1 MASGA
6 QSAVLERWLA
16 VGPAATSLDLRE
28 CMLQPEGA
36 AAIGAALRAG
46 SSSLERLLLSREE
59 LRVQELLGAGAA
71 TAAKLKLSRK
81 WLGPLDGIMIGQL
94 IRANGALVELD
105 LSDNMLGQRRD
116 VAVIALSEAF
126 GANQPPALRI
136 LSLAKNYISTEGAAA
151 LARALP
157 TNTGL
162 RVLNLAQNEID
173 GPTAVTLC
181 EGALSNGALTSL
193 NLSCNEIDDASV
205 ASCGSILRQSHS
217 MRTLD
222 LSKQKKASCSGA
234 GTSSGAA

>member
-16 VGPAATSLDLRE
+16 AGPAATSLDLRE

-126 GANQPPALRI
+126 A
-136 LSLAKNYISTEGAAA
+136 
-151 LARALP
+151 
-157 TNTGL
+157 
-162 RVLNLAQNEID
+162 
-173 GPTAVTLC
+173 
-181 EGALSNGALTSL
+181 
-193 NLSCNEIDDASV
+193 
-205 ASCGSILRQSHS
+205 
-217 MRTLD
+217 
-222 LSKQKKASCSGA
+222 
-234 GTSSGAA
+234 